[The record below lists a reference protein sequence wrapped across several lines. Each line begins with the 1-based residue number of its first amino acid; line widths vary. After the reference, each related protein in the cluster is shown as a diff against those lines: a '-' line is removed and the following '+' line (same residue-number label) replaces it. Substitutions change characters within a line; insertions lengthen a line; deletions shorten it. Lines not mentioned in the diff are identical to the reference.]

1 MDLWTGIFQT
11 MNVLI
16 ILVHIFGIY
25 CIKKTTSTNTF
36 GPIQHFYLFQVSLTD
51 IIIPL
56 VHIAETI
63 VRDKYPGAADMFR
76 FVGVLPLYFW
86 YVGVMVLLTLDRFLS
101 IRLNIRY
108 HLFCTLKRT
117 KMMFCVLLLITLS
130 SFALSTTMANEGY
143 SDTYNYL
150 IMSFDLIFLLSAVF
164 IYGYIFMK
172 IRKTR
177 VNQVS
182 SQRLECTNSFETT
195 KSEYIPNGSQAKNI
209 NNSSKN
215 NTINNTI
222 NNNNNNSNNY
232 NNYNTNNKYNNNN
245 RVLKKAK
252 PTKSGLFTPFLLV
265 ASFCLFFIGPNQM
278 FFWGSKFEIA
288 DEKFYNFGFLMY
300 QIGLLLDAFIYIFF
314 QREIRK
320 TASTNLNN
328 IFSTCKK

>member
-1 MDLWTGIFQT
+1 M
-11 MNVLI
+11 V
-16 ILVHIFGIY
+16 
-25 CIKKTTSTNTF
+25 
-36 GPIQHFYLFQVSLTD
+36 PIVSFCELM
-51 IIIPL
+51 L
-56 VHIAETI
+56 KE
-63 VRDKYPGAADMFR
+63 KYPIIAKIVG
-76 FVGVLPLYFW
+76 FVGVLPLYLW

-117 KMMFCVLLLITLS
+117 KMMFCVLLMITIS
-130 SFALSTTMANEGY
+130 SFALLATMAHKGF
-143 SDTYNYL
+143 L
-150 IMSFDLIFLLSAVF
+150 MSIDAVHYFLMLCDLIFLLSAVF

-182 SQRLECTNSFETT
+182 SQRFECTNSFETT

-209 NNSSKN
+209 NNSSNN

-222 NNNNNNSNNY
+222 NNNNSNNY

-288 DEKFYNFGFLMY
+288 DENFYNFGFLMY